1 MTSPC
6 RYGVCPRA
14 PARGPRTAPPHP
26 RRSAERAPRYVLGTA
41 PGPGVSLFIASGA
54 FLAAVVW
61 SPGLIASALP
71 TVARGVMALCLVV
84 IAFAFNTI
92 TVAGVVSALNTDG

>member
-1 MTSPC
+1 MGREPRC
-6 RYGVCPRA
+6 RTPGGQRNEP
-14 PARGPRTAPPHP
+14 
-26 RRSAERAPRYVLGTA
+26 PRYVLGTA

-54 FLAAVVW
+54 FLTAVVW
-61 SPGLIASALP
+61 VPGHIASALP

-92 TVAGVVSALNTDG
+92 TAAGVVSALNTDG